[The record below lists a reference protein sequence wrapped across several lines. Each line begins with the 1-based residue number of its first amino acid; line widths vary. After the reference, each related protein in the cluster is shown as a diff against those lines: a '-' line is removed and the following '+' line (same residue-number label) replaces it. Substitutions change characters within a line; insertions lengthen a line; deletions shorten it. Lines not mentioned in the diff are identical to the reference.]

1 MELEVQLATYVALI
15 RCNEGHCPLVFSVRK
30 DFLIAHFSHY
40 INYIYYL
47 RIDPVTQ
54 TKDRKNMINLC
65 KRCIQNEKISPF
77 PATTRGVVQ
86 DDFLNHINFQY
97 TTTLYV
103 IAFF

>member
-47 RIDPVTQ
+47 RIDPVTSGAVL
-54 TKDRKNMINLC
+54 NLELWERYPKC
-65 KRCIQNEKISPF
+65 PF
-77 PATTRGVVQ
+77 PEIEC
-86 DDFLNHINFQY
+86 H
-97 TTTLYV
+97 
-103 IAFF
+103 